1 MSLSRQSKTLT
12 VSIDR
17 PAAEVY
23 AFVADAANL
32 PHWATAF
39 VKSIRH
45 TSLGWIADT
54 IAGTVE
60 IEFVPANDLGVADH
74 IVRLGPGTEVRVP
87 LRVLTNDTGSEV
99 LFTLFQSPDM
109 DDSKFAADAELVAS
123 DLQTLKTV
131 LEQR

>member
-1 MSLSRQSKTLT
+1 MSPSRLAKTLT

-23 AFVADAANL
+23 AFVSDAANL

-39 VKSIRH
+39 VKSIRN
-45 TSLGWIADT
+45 TSLGWIAET
-54 IAGTVE
+54 IVGTVE
-60 IEFVPANDLGVADH
+60 IEFVPPNEYGVADH
-74 IVRLGPGTEVRVP
+74 FVRLGPGVEVRVP
-87 LRVLTNDTGSEV
+87 MRVLSNNAGSEV
-99 LFTLFQSPDM
+99 LFTLFQTPDM
-109 DDSKFAADAELVAS
+109 DDDKFAADAALVAH